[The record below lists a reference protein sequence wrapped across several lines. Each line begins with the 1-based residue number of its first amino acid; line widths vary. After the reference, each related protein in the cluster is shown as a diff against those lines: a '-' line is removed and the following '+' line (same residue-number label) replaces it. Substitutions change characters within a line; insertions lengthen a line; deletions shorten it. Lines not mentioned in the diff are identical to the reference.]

1 MSQHGFEIG
10 NDLAESVSIADD
22 RNSAIAE
29 RDNRSK
35 AIYSQRTRQQH
46 DVRAGQAQIADSW
59 ISLRI
64 ISEPARIFALR
75 YDNLRS
81 EERGQRSR
89 YDQARRTGQKTVE
102 QRDQLRQPGS
112 VIWLYRAGCNQFGP
126 VRFKV
131 ELIE

>member
-89 YDQARRTGQKTVE
+89 YFFSSRRRHTTSLCDWSSDVCSS
-102 QRDQLRQPGS
+102 D
-112 VIWLYRAGCNQFGP
+112 
-126 VRFKV
+126 
-131 ELIE
+131 